1 MKEILYFL
9 CTQKW
14 KKITKHIIRLY
25 IEATRRRRYAA
36 FLLYV
41 QKNVIIYLF
50 PHYYIMSHVSFIF

>member
-9 CTQKW
+9 RTQKW
-14 KKITKHIIRLY
+14 KKATKHIIRLY

-50 PHYYIMSHVSFIF
+50 PHYYII